1 MDFVQEFGL
10 WSGKIIQNQKTSA
23 KRNQIFYLP
32 PIANGVNFRRRLDHF
47 LPSLDLH
54 RPEKYQPSSSLFSFF
69 RQDPEF
75 PALLSQETGS
85 GGGARHFRSEPRGRA
100 TRRPVSTVLFDLV
113 EMITVL
119 PTLFNVFWPEWRKNL
134 AAK

>member
-10 WSGKIIQNQKTSA
+10 WSGKIIQNQKSSA

-32 PIANGVNFRRRLDHF
+32 SMANGVNFRRRVDHF
-47 LPSLDLH
+47 LPSLTLH
-54 RPEKYQPSSSLFSFF
+54 SPEKYQPSTLFSFS

-85 GGGARHFRSEPRGRA
+85 GGRARHFRSEPRGRA
-100 TRRPVSTVLFDLV
+100 TRHPVSTV
-113 EMITVL
+113 
-119 PTLFNVFWPEWRKNL
+119 
-134 AAK
+134 

>member
-1 MDFVQEFGL
+1 LNFVQEFGL
-10 WSGKIIQNQKTSA
+10 WTGKRFQNQKTSA

-32 PIANGVNFRRRLDHF
+32 PKANGVNFRRRVDHF

-54 RPEKYQPSSSLFSFF
+54 SPEKYQTSTFFSFSW
-69 RQDPEF
+69 QDPEF

-100 TRRPVSTVLFDLV
+100 TRHPVSNVLID
-113 EMITVL
+113 
-119 PTLFNVFWPEWRKNL
+119 
-134 AAK
+134 